1 VNQKKQFMD
10 LKLKNMNNNFLIS
23 DLFLKYQSLAY
34 LIIIFWAILISS
46 FQSLFVIWKHIEMIN
61 LILFVVYFLIGLS
74 SVIILIMQISRIYF
88 SSDNS
93 IKRRVWIV
101 VNILFYYGVLYAD
114 LYLSTQTRF

>member
-1 VNQKKQFMD
+1 MNQKKQFMD

-61 LILFVVYFLIGLS
+61 LILFFVYFLIGLS

-101 VNILFYYGVLYAD
+101 VNILLYYGVLYAD

>member
-1 VNQKKQFMD
+1 MD

-61 LILFVVYFLIGLS
+61 LILFFVYFLIGLS

-101 VNILFYYGVLYAD
+101 VNILLYYGVLYAD